1 MLARQSL
8 FKRLGISALA
18 ICMIGSFGTPEREE
32 DKLRD
37 VLAPVLTSTGSAA
50 RLYFTTQCSMEH
62 DSFAEDERPYPAFP
76 QLSLAHSSANVPPLE
91 AVRDML
97 RNQQDTAVTE
107 DQSGLMRITL
117 GAVPTALLKTRI
129 ARLTFTPIERWN
141 PDPAIWAI
149 EGAPEI
155 KVAMRTLNLQL
166 PRLRVID
173 ILLGPT
179 GDEKSPHLPS
189 TLEGV
194 TMDQAL
200 DAVATSFRQLVIYGE
215 CRQPN
220 GQGTISIYFTPLTE
234 CDSHPQ
240 GMPCFL
246 PEAKMRAAHSPA
258 WPTPL
263 ELTPEPSLSPHP
275 GGSAMEFYT

>member
-8 FKRLGISALA
+8 FEKFSISALA
-18 ICMIGSFGTPEREE
+18 ICMIGSFGTTEREE
-32 DKLRD
+32 NKLRD
-37 VLAPVLTSTGSAA
+37 VLAPVLTSTGSTA

-62 DSFAEDERPYPAFP
+62 GNFAEDERPYPQFP
-76 QLSLAHSSANVPPLE
+76 HLSLAHNSGNVTPLE
-91 AVRDML
+91 AVREIL

-107 DQSGLMRITL
+107 DRSGLMRITI
-117 GAVPTALLKTRI
+117 GAVPAALLGTRI
-129 ARLTFTPIERWN
+129 ARLTFTPTERWN
-141 PDPAIWAI
+141 PYPAIWAI
-149 EGAPEI
+149 ERAPEI
-155 KVAMRTLNLQL
+155 KMAMRTLNLRL
-166 PRLRVID
+166 PPLRTID
-173 ILLGPT
+173 IILGPT
-179 GDEKSPHLPS
+179 GDNRYPHLPS
-189 TLEGV
+189 ALEGV

-200 DAVATSFRQLVIYGE
+200 DAVATSFKQLVIYGE
-215 CRQPN
+215 CTQPN
-220 GQGTISIYFTPLTE
+220 GGGTISIYFTPLTE

-275 GGSAMEFYT
+275 AGSAMEFHT